1 MTSPLADELSRAPG
15 LAALDDLFWQMIQ
28 WRPAADSRYFE
39 VLAERVAYHR
49 YGVNVVALR
58 WPGRR

>member
-1 MTSPLADELSRAPG
+1 LSRAPG

-49 YGVNVVALR
+49 YGDNEVALR

>member
-1 MTSPLADELSRAPG
+1 MTSPLADELSRASG

-28 WRPAADSRYFE
+28 WRPAADSHSFE
-39 VLAERVAYHR
+39 VPAERVAYHR
-49 YGVNVVALR
+49 PGDNEVALR